1 MYLVKWLKNKKT
13 NNTKPDKY
21 RSKWKSHTL
30 LMGIWYN
37 HFGKPS
43 DNIYENWTC
52 ELYDQAFPLLGI
64 YLIYGTKRHTDEHLE
79 EPKLETNQMSTNSRT
94 HLPMQETRIQSLIQE
109 DPTCPGATKPVRH
122 NYWACALEPTSHN
135 HWSRHTLQ
143 PALEEKPPQWEAR
156 TRQATRQ
163 EPHSPQREKSP
174 HSNEDPVQPKRKNF
188 FKKISYCHVTTWT
201 KCTDTMLCNRSQTL
215 RRTYIWLHLCKIHN
229 RQNQS
234 MITSSG

>member
-79 EPKLETNQMSTNSRT
+79 EPKLETTGRWVDEGNVAR
-94 HLPMQETRIQSLIQE
+94 
-109 DPTCPGATKPVRH
+109 
-122 NYWACALEPTSHN
+122 
-135 HWSRHTLQ
+135 WSRGIL
-143 PALEEKPPQWEAR
+143 WGR
-156 TRQATRQ
+156 
-163 EPHSPQREKSP
+163 
-174 HSNEDPVQPKRKNF
+174 RKEG
-188 FKKISYCHVTTWT
+188 SADTHATTWMNPENIALRDARC
-201 KCTDTMLCNRSQTL
+201 KRPRYRMLSV
-215 RRTYIWLHLCKIHN
+215 RRVQHGQIHRGRN
-229 RQNQS
+229 
-234 MITSSG
+234 